1 MIAENYSLTG
11 KQILHFETFGF
22 LVRRNVFSAEEVAK
36 INGEFDR
43 RRASILAEIDPE
55 EKRTFTQWP
64 TRNPENPFTA
74 SLLDDPRIYVPSEQ
88 LVGEDSIPV
97 QSHCNSYGKSSG
109 WHVDTFDR
117 RLCVIKNLLYLQPT
131 TADRGALRVIPGS
144 HRSPLSEDLRNMDLY
159 GFHDDTS
166 PFLNASGMR
175 GEDIPCYIFES
186 EPGDV
191 ITFNELTWHAA
202 FGGYK
207 DRRSLSY
214 NFFTNPKADDEIE
227 SMKKIVEHTP
237 ANTQGLGT
245 VGLEYH
251 PNWLENA
258 DNNPRRARWIN
269 WLEKWGFVDAFNN

>member
-1 MIAENYSLTG
+1 MIAENCSLTE

-74 SLLDDPRIYVPSEQ
+74 SLLDDQRIYVPSEQ
-88 LVGEDSIPV
+88 LVGEDSIPI

-117 RLCVIKNLLYLQPT
+117 RLCVIKNILYLQPT
-131 TADRGALRVIPGS
+131 TANRGALRVIPGS
-144 HRSPLSEDLRNMDLY
+144 HRSPLSEDLHNIDLY
-159 GFHDDTS
+159 GYHDDTS
-166 PFLNASGMR
+166 PFLKASGMR

-214 NFFTNPKADDEIE
+214 NFFTNPKTDDEIE

>member
-1 MIAENYSLTG
+1 
-11 KQILHFETFGF
+11 
-22 LVRRNVFSAEEVAK
+22 
-36 INGEFDR
+36 
-43 RRASILAEIDPE
+43 
-55 EKRTFTQWP
+55 
-64 TRNPENPFTA
+64 
-74 SLLDDPRIYVPSEQ
+74 
-88 LVGEDSIPV
+88 
-97 QSHCNSYGKSSG
+97 
-109 WHVDTFDR
+109 
-117 RLCVIKNLLYLQPT
+117 
-131 TADRGALRVIPGS
+131 
-144 HRSPLSEDLRNMDLY
+144 
-159 GFHDDTS
+159 
-166 PFLNASGMR
+166 MR

-214 NFFTNPKADDEIE
+214 NFFTNPKTDDEIE

-269 WLEKWGFVDAFNN
+269 WLEKWGFTDVLNN